1 MIARFAGL
9 FAMCMFTTGAAMVP
23 LVEVTPVRELQAV
36 SRPARDEDLQG
47 DWNKCA
53 WLGGAYL
60 MRADSQKAMPALQ
73 RALEIRKDFWWV
85 SCVAM
90 PQARRP
96 ALTTFDDGPARTRS
110 VIVRVR
116 MSFVVSEWLQ
126 AVWAAMRSVFEYG
139 NAWSRALLFS
149 RG

>member
-23 LVEVTPVRELQAV
+23 LVEVTPAREPQAA
-36 SRPARDEDLQG
+36 SRLARDGDLQG
-47 DWNKCA
+47 DWNKRA
-53 WLGGAYL
+53 WLGGSYL
-60 MRADSQKAMPALQ
+60 MRADSQKSMPALQ

-85 SCVAM
+85 SRVAM

-96 ALTTFDDGPARTRS
+96 APTTFDDAPARTRS
-110 VIVRVR
+110 VLVRVR
-116 MSFVVSEWLQ
+116 MSFVVSEWLE